1 LFTQVVVAVPV
12 TLPQLVKV
20 AEVVRVRFLLMELR
34 EPQTSAAA
42 AAEQAGKVRLVVG
55 MAALG

>member
-20 AEVVRVRFLLMELR
+20 AEVVRVQFLLMELR

-42 AAEQAGKVRLVVG
+42 AAEQAGMVRLVVG